1 MNNLTKEINEIAKR
15 ERITFDEAL
24 HNLAMNSEIL
34 VKRFEKFVYD
44 NDILNNEEL
53 KRLSSCCETSI
64 DYLIDIPLYQRLEN
78 LYNELCRL
86 PNDDDVD
93 KLKDTIDAYQKKLR
107 KVNPLIYV
115 NGYGIDRTSDKDF
128 YLIYKDNK
136 LVLQL
141 RKLQITL

>member
-1 MNNLTKEINEIAKR
+1 
-15 ERITFDEAL
+15 
-24 HNLAMNSEIL
+24 MNSEIL